1 MFVSALGNSATSNRP
16 PLCARYLVV
25 YCKSVSWRTATGGA
39 RDGAQVLWAV
49 GALAS
54 GETEIL
60 GTWAT
65 QDVNQPTWAL
75 AEEDLRR
82 RGVEKIRILI
92 TNDAEAVAT
101 DFPGN
106 PALVYRSARTP
117 VSLAS
122 LGLTARQ
129 HRIAERTTSL
139 ADRINAT
146 IVRRRSRM
154 APLSSAAD
162 ALELVAR
169 SLAQASRRIETS
181 SDSCSGTWHRPSA
194 QRAPWA
200 ITGQRRVMP
209 IAARGRA
216 R

>member
-1 MFVSALGNSATSNRP
+1 MFDYAPDNCAASSRL
-16 PLCARYLVV
+16 PLCTRYLVA
-25 YCKSVSWRTATGGA
+25 YGRSVSWRTSTCGSG
-39 RDGAQVLWAV
+39 DGSQVLWAV

-60 GTWAT
+60 GNWAT
-65 QDVNQPTWAL
+65 QDGNQPTWAL

-82 RGVEKIRILI
+82 RGVERIRILI
-92 TNDAEAVAT
+92 TDDAEAVAA

-106 PALVYRSARTP
+106 PALVYRSACTP

-122 LGLTARQ
+122 LELTARQ

-146 IVRRRSRM
+146 IVRRLRRM
-154 APLSSAAD
+154 APLSSSAD

-169 SLAQASRRIETS
+169 SLAQAGRRIETS
-181 SDSCSGTWHRPSA
+181 SNTTSVALHRPGS
-194 QRAPWA
+194 QSAPWPLTA
-200 ITGQRRVMP
+200 RSWELP
-209 IAARGRA
+209 IAARGMA

>member
-1 MFVSALGNSATSNRP
+1 MFVSALRNCATSNHS

-25 YCKSVSWRTATGGA
+25 YGRSVSWRTSTCGSG
-39 RDGAQVLWAV
+39 DGSQVLWAV

-60 GTWAT
+60 GNWAT
-65 QDVNQPTWAL
+65 QDGNQPTWAL

-82 RGVEKIRILI
+82 RGVERIRILI
-92 TNDAEAVAT
+92 TDDAEAAAA

-106 PALVYRSARTP
+106 PALVYRSACTP

-122 LGLTARQ
+122 LQLTARQ

-146 IVRRRSRM
+146 IVRRLRRM
-154 APLSSAAD
+154 APLSSLAD

-169 SLAQASRRIETS
+169 SLAQAGRRIETS
-181 SDSCSGTWHRPSA
+181 SDTSSGARCRPSD
-194 QRAPWA
+194 QGAPWA
-200 ITGQRRVMP
+200 IAGQRRVIP
-209 IAARGRA
+209 IAARGPA
-216 R
+216 M

>member
-1 MFVSALGNSATSNRP
+1 MFDYAPEICAASSRL

-25 YCKSVSWRTATGGA
+25 YGRSVSWRTSTRGSGD
-39 RDGAQVLWAV
+39 RFQVLWAV

-60 GTWAT
+60 GNWAT
-65 QDVNQPTWAL
+65 QDGNQPTWAL

-82 RGVEKIRILI
+82 RGVERIRILI
-92 TNDAEAVAT
+92 TDDAEAVAA
-101 DFPGN
+101 DFPGS
-106 PALVYRSARTP
+106 PALLYRSACTS

-122 LGLTARQ
+122 LQLTARQ

-146 IVRRRSRM
+146 IVRRLRRM
-154 APLSSAAD
+154 APLSSSAG

-181 SDSCSGTWHRPSA
+181 SNTSSGAWHRPGS
-194 QRAPWA
+194 QSAPWPHTA
-200 ITGQRRVMP
+200 RRREMP
-209 IAARGRA
+209 IAARGPA

>member
-1 MFVSALGNSATSNRP
+1 MFDSAPDNCAASSRLL
-16 PLCARYLVV
+16 LCARYLVV
-25 YCKSVSWRTATGGA
+25 YGRSVSWRTSTSGSG
-39 RDGAQVLWAV
+39 DGSQGLWAV

-60 GTWAT
+60 GNWAT
-65 QDVNQPTWAL
+65 QDGSQPTWAL

-82 RGVEKIRILI
+82 RGVERIRILI
-92 TNDAEAVAT
+92 TDDAEAVAA

-106 PALVYRSARTP
+106 PTLVYRSACTP

-122 LGLTARQ
+122 LELTARQ

-146 IVRRRSRM
+146 IVRRLRRM
-154 APLSSAAD
+154 APLNSAAD

-181 SDSCSGTWHRPSA
+181 SNISSGARHRPSGLGS
-194 QRAPWA
+194 PWA
-200 ITGQRRVMP
+200 ITGQRWELP
-209 IAARGRA
+209 IAESGPAR
-216 R
+216 

>member
-1 MFVSALGNSATSNRP
+1 MVVFAPENCSTSNRL
-16 PLCARYLVV
+16 PLCARYLAV
-25 YCKSVSWRTATGGA
+25 CGRSVSWRPSTCVPG
-39 RDGAQVLWAV
+39 DGSQVLWAV

-60 GTWAT
+60 GTWST
-65 QDVNQPTWAL
+65 QDASRPTWAL

-92 TNDAEAVAT
+92 IDDAETVAA

-106 PALVYRSARTP
+106 PALVYRSACIP

-129 HRIAERTTSL
+129 RRIAERTTSL

-146 IVRRRSRM
+146 IVRRLSRK

-162 ALELVAR
+162 ALELVVR
-169 SLAQASRRIETS
+169 SLAQARRRIETS
-181 SDSCSGTWHRPSA
+181 SDTSSGAWHRSA
-194 QRAPWA
+194 GQAPWA
-200 ITGQRRVMP
+200 ITGQRRIMP
-209 IAARGRA
+209 IAARGLA